1 MWNSSAHKYP
11 TCNFWRLEKKG
22 SKVVFLEKV
31 KRPHSNGERLSKTTH
46 MRWLKKYCS
55 SSLECY
61 SSLRTHGSWTFI
73 LWPFA
78 SAKHFPVSHI
88 SGLPVDFLIKH
99 MWKIDII
106 HLWAS
111 WSSCFLTSD
120 LIMYFFFLSFTTSI
134 LLEICVN
141 MCDPRQRGVD
151 NGIQSVFDR
160 LSILTMNYFTSTFGA
175 ALEIYHFLN

>member
-1 MWNSSAHKYP
+1 MNPVWDLTLHESGRLQLFLITDWKVWNSSAHKYP

-22 SKVVFLEKV
+22 SKVMFLEKV
-31 KRPHSNGERLSKTTH
+31 KCPHSNGERLSKTTH
-46 MRWLKKYCS
+46 MRWLKQYCS

-88 SGLPVDFLIKH
+88 SGLPVEFLITH
-99 MWKIDII
+99 MWRIDII

-120 LIMYFFFLSFTTSI
+120 LIMYFFLI
-134 LLEICVN
+134 I
-141 MCDPRQRGVD
+141 
-151 NGIQSVFDR
+151 
-160 LSILTMNYFTSTFGA
+160 YHTSTS
-175 ALEIYHFLN
+175 LEKCVK